1 MPVFRVFQRLGEVS
15 GDRVAACFL
24 RIHNHHT
31 IVIGCNV
38 TKHRLPFTCGH
49 CLALVLLVRANITR
63 LVYADMDEFYYLSRM
78 ALVKDERH
86 YDKFDRAFSTYFKG
100 LEDLAGMIASLIPDE
115 FLRREFEKSLTPEE
129 LEKIKSLGGLE
140 KLIEAF
146 KREVEEAA
154 RGEGDDKDKEGKGKR
169 GKGEEGKD
177 RDGKKRRGKRQWD
190 KRDYKAYDDN
200 VELGTRGMKI
210 AMRRLRKLARTGA
223 EDEFDI
229 NTTISKT
236 AKNGGLLDI
245 IMRPERRNTVKVLLF
260 LDNGGSMD
268 AHVKVCEE
276 LFSAARSEF
285 KHLETYYFHNFV
297 YDGVWKEHNRRMNE
311 RLDTFDILHKY
322 AHDYKVIFVGDATM
336 APYEITHAG
345 GSVEHW
351 NEEAGAI
358 WMQRMMDTYDKV
370 IWINPT
376 PHDTWEY
383 STSVALT
390 KKLVD
395 DQMYPLTIRGIE
407 EGMNYLTK

>member
-1 MPVFRVFQRLGEVS
+1 MLINFFMALKKARIPVSITELLHLMQVL
-15 GDRVAACFL
+15 
-24 RIHNHHT
+24 
-31 IVIGCNV
+31 
-38 TKHRLPFTCGH
+38 KH
-49 CLALVLLVRANITR
+49 R

-86 YDKFDRAFSTYFKG
+86 YDKFDRAFSQYFKG
-100 LEDLAGMIASLIPDE
+100 LEDLAGMLAALIPDE
-115 FLRREFEKSLTPEE
+115 FLRREFEKSLTKEE
-129 LEKIKSLGGLE
+129 LDKIKSLGGLE

-154 RGEGDDKDKEGKGKR
+154 REGDKKDKEGKGKNGR
-169 GKGEEGKD
+169 GEEGED
-177 RDGKKRRGKRQWD
+177 RKGKKRRGKRQWD

-210 AMRRLRKLARTGA
+210 ALRRLRKLARTGA

-229 NTTISKT
+229 NTTIDKT
-236 AKNGGLLDI
+236 AKNGGMLDI

-285 KHLETYYFHNFV
+285 KHLESFYFHNFL
-297 YDGVWKEHNRRMNE
+297 YDGVWKEQNRRMNE
-311 RLDTFDILHKY
+311 RLDTFDVLHKY

-351 NEEAGAI
+351 NEEAGAL
-358 WMQRMMDTYDKV
+358 WMQRVIDTYDKV

-376 PHDTWEY
+376 PGDTWEY

>member
-1 MPVFRVFQRLGEVS
+1 MLINFFFTLKKARIPVSITELLHLL
-15 GDRVAACFL
+15 D
-24 RIHNHHT
+24 
-31 IVIGCNV
+31 
-38 TKHRLPFTCGH
+38 
-49 CLALVLLVRANITR
+49 VLKAR
-63 LVYADMDEFYYLSRM
+63 LVYADIDEFYYLSRM

-86 YDKFDRAFSTYFKG
+86 YDKFDRAFSSYFKG
-100 LEDLAGMIASLIPDE
+100 LDDLSSLLNSLIPDE
-115 FLRREFEKSLTPEE
+115 YLRREFEKTLTPEE

-146 KREVEEAA
+146 KKEVEEAA
-154 RGEGDDKDKEGKGKR
+154 QGEGKEKDKEGKGENGR
-169 GKGEEGKD
+169 GEEGDD
-177 RDGKKRRGKRQWD
+177 RKGKKRRGKKTWD

-210 AMRRLRKLARTGA
+210 SLRRLRKLARQGA

-229 NTTISKT
+229 DNTIDKT
-236 AKNGGLLDI
+236 AKNGGMLDI
-245 IMRPERRNTVKVLLF
+245 IMRPERRNTVKVLLI

-285 KHLETYYFHNFV
+285 KYLETYYFHNFI
-297 YDGVWKEHNRRMNE
+297 YDGLWKQNNRRMSE
-311 RLDTFDILHKY
+311 RIDTFDILHKY
-322 AHDYKVIFVGDATM
+322 THDYKVIFVGDATM

-358 WMQRMMDTYDKV
+358 WMQRVLDTFAKV

-376 PHDTWEY
+376 PQDTWEY

-390 KKLVD
+390 QKLVEG
-395 DQMYPLTIRGIE
+395 QMYPLTISGIE
-407 EGMNYLTK
+407 QGMNSLTK

>member
-1 MPVFRVFQRLGEVS
+1 MLINFF
-15 GDRVAACFL
+15 
-24 RIHNHHT
+24 
-31 IVIGCNV
+31 
-38 TKHRLPFTCGH
+38 
-49 CLALVLLVRANITR
+49 LALKKARVPVSITELLHLLDVLKAR

-86 YDKFDRAFSTYFKG
+86 YDKFDRAFGAYFKG
-100 LEDLAGMIASLIPDE
+100 LEDLAGMIAAMIPDE
-115 FLRREFEKSLTPEE
+115 FLRHEFEKSLTAEE

-154 RGEGDDKDKEGKGKR
+154 RKGSDEDKEGKGER
-169 GKGEEGKD
+169 GKGQGDK
-177 RDGKKRRGKRQWD
+177 RLGKKRRGESAWK

-210 AMRRLRKLARTGA
+210 SLRRLRKLARTGA

-229 NTTISKT
+229 VNTIDKT

-245 IMRPERRNTVKVLLF
+245 VMRPERRNTVKVLLF

-285 KHLETYYFHNFV
+285 KHLETYYFHNFI

-311 RLDTFDILHKY
+311 RMETFDILHKY
-322 AHDYKVIFVGDATM
+322 THDYKIIFVGDATM
-336 APYEITHAG
+336 APYEITHSG

-358 WMQRMMDTYDKV
+358 WMQRVMDTYSKV

-376 PHDTWEY
+376 PLDTWEY
-383 STSVALT
+383 STSVALA
-390 KKLVD
+390 KKLVE

-407 EGMNYLTK
+407 DGMNYLTK

>member
-1 MPVFRVFQRLGEVS
+1 MLINFFFTLKKARIPVSITELLHLL
-15 GDRVAACFL
+15 D
-24 RIHNHHT
+24 
-31 IVIGCNV
+31 
-38 TKHRLPFTCGH
+38 
-49 CLALVLLVRANITR
+49 VLKAR
-63 LVYADMDEFYYLSRM
+63 LVYADIDEFYYLSRM

-86 YDKFDRAFSTYFKG
+86 YDKFDRAFSSYFKG
-100 LEDLAGMIASLIPDE
+100 LDDLSSLLNSLIPDE
-115 FLRREFEKSLTPEE
+115 YLRREFEKSLTPDE

-146 KREVEEAA
+146 KKEVEEAA
-154 RGEGDDKDKEGKGKR
+154 KGEGKEKDKEGKGENGR
-169 GKGEEGKD
+169 GEEGGD
-177 RDGKKRRGKRQWD
+177 RKGKKRRGKKTWD

-210 AMRRLRKLARTGA
+210 SLRRLRKLARQGA
-223 EDEFDI
+223 DDEFDI
-229 NTTISKT
+229 NNTIDKT
-236 AKNGGLLDI
+236 AKNGGMLDI
-245 IMRPERRNTVKVLLF
+245 IMRPERRNTVKVLLI

-285 KHLETYYFHNFV
+285 KHLETYYFHNFI
-297 YDGVWKEHNRRMNE
+297 YDGLWKQNNRRMSE
-311 RLDTFDILHKY
+311 RIDTFDILHKY
-322 AHDYKVIFVGDATM
+322 THDYKVIFVGDATM

-358 WMQRMMDTYDKV
+358 WMQRVLDTFAKV

-376 PHDTWEY
+376 PQDTWEY

-390 KKLVD
+390 QKLVE
-395 DQMYPLTIRGIE
+395 DQMYPLTISGIE
-407 EGMNYLTK
+407 QGMNSLTK

>member
-1 MPVFRVFQRLGEVS
+1 MLINFFFTLKKARIPVSITELLHLLEILKARL
-15 GDRVAACFL
+15 A
-24 RIHNHHT
+24 
-31 IVIGCNV
+31 
-38 TKHRLPFTCGH
+38 
-49 CLALVLLVRANITR
+49 
-63 LVYADMDEFYYLSRM
+63 YADIDEFYYLSRM

-100 LEDLAGMIASLIPDE
+100 LEDLSSLLASLIPDE
-115 FLRREFEKSLTPEE
+115 YLRREFEKSLTPEE
-129 LEKIKSLGGLE
+129 LEKIQSLGGLE

-154 RGEGDDKDKEGKGKR
+154 RGEGKEKDKK
-169 GKGEEGKD
+169 GKGENGRGEDGND
-177 RDGKKRRGKRQWD
+177 RKGKKRRGKRQWD

-200 VELGTRGMKI
+200 VELGTRGLKI
-210 AMRRLRKLARTGA
+210 SLRRLRKLARQGA

-229 NTTISKT
+229 DDTISKT

-245 IMRPERRNTVKVLLF
+245 IMRPERRNTVKVLLL

-285 KHLETYYFHNFV
+285 KHLEVYYFHNFI
-297 YDGVWKEHNRRMNE
+297 YDGVWKEHNRRMNQ

-322 AHDYKVIFVGDATM
+322 THDYKVIFVGDATM

-358 WMQRMMDTYDKV
+358 WMQRLLDTFDKA

-376 PHDTWEY
+376 PQDTWEY
-383 STSVALT
+383 STSVSLIQ
-390 KKLVD
+390 KLVE
-395 DQMYPLTIRGIE
+395 DQMYPLTIAGIE
-407 EGMNYLTK
+407 EGMNYLSK

>member
-1 MPVFRVFQRLGEVS
+1 MLINFFFTLKKARIPVSITEMLHLL
-15 GDRVAACFL
+15 D
-24 RIHNHHT
+24 
-31 IVIGCNV
+31 
-38 TKHRLPFTCGH
+38 
-49 CLALVLLVRANITR
+49 VLKAR
-63 LVYADMDEFYYLSRM
+63 LVYADIDEFYYLSRM

-86 YDKFDRAFSTYFKG
+86 YDKFDRAFSSYFKG
-100 LEDLAGMIASLIPDE
+100 PDDLSSLLNSLIPDE
-115 FLRREFEKSLTPEE
+115 YLRREFEKSLTPEE

-146 KREVEEAA
+146 KKEVEEAA
-154 RGEGDDKDKEGKGKR
+154 QGEGKEKDKEGKGENGR
-169 GKGEEGKD
+169 GEEGDD
-177 RDGKKRRGKRQWD
+177 RKGKKRRGKKTWD

-210 AMRRLRKLARTGA
+210 SLRRLRKLARHGA

-229 NTTISKT
+229 NNTIDKT
-236 AKNGGLLDI
+236 AKNGGMLDI
-245 IMRPERRNTVKVLLF
+245 IMRPERRNTVKVLLI

-285 KHLETYYFHNFV
+285 KHLETYYFHNFI
-297 YDGVWKEHNRRMNE
+297 YDGLWKQNNRRMSE
-311 RLDTFDILHKY
+311 RIDTFDILHKY
-322 AHDYKVIFVGDATM
+322 THDYKVIFVGDATM
-336 APYEITHAG
+336 APYEITHSG

-358 WMQRMMDTYDKV
+358 WMQRVLDTFAKV

-376 PHDTWEY
+376 PQDTWEY

-390 KKLVD
+390 QKLVE
-395 DQMYPLTIRGIE
+395 DQMYPLTISGIE
-407 EGMNYLTK
+407 QGMNSLTK

>member
-1 MPVFRVFQRLGEVS
+1 MLINFF
-15 GDRVAACFL
+15 
-24 RIHNHHT
+24 
-31 IVIGCNV
+31 
-38 TKHRLPFTCGH
+38 
-49 CLALVLLVRANITR
+49 LALKNARIPVSITELLHLLEILRAK
-63 LVYADMDEFYYLSRM
+63 LVYADIDEFYYLSRM

-86 YDKFDRAFSTYFKG
+86 YDKFDRAFGTYFKG
-100 LEDLAGMIASLIPDE
+100 LEDLASMIASMIPDE

-129 LEKIKSLGGLE
+129 LAKINSLGGLE

-146 KREVEEAA
+146 KRQVEEAA
-154 RGEGDDKDKEGKGKR
+154 RGEGKEKDREGKGENGR
-169 GKGEEGKD
+169 GKEGKD
-177 RDGKKRRGKRQWD
+177 RKGKKRRGKRTWD
-190 KRDYKAYDDN
+190 RRDYKAYDDN

-210 AMRRLRKLARTGA
+210 SLRRLRKLARTGA

-229 NTTISKT
+229 DTTIDKT
-236 AKNGGLLDI
+236 ARNGGLLDI

-276 LFSAARSEF
+276 LFSATRTEF
-285 KHLETYYFHNFV
+285 KHLQSFYFHNFI
-297 YDGVWKEHNRRMNE
+297 YESVWKDNRRRMNE
-311 RLDTFDILHKY
+311 RMPTWDLMHKY
-322 AHDYKVIFVGDATM
+322 THDYKVIFVGDATM

-358 WMQRMMDTYDKV
+358 WVQRLMDTFDKL

-383 STSVALT
+383 SNSVALT
-390 KKLVD
+390 RKLVD
-395 DQMYPLTIRGIE
+395 DQMFPLTIRGIE
-407 EGMNYLTK
+407 EGMNYLSK

>member
-1 MPVFRVFQRLGEVS
+1 MLINFFFTLKKARIPVSITELLHLL
-15 GDRVAACFL
+15 D
-24 RIHNHHT
+24 
-31 IVIGCNV
+31 
-38 TKHRLPFTCGH
+38 
-49 CLALVLLVRANITR
+49 VLKAR
-63 LVYADMDEFYYLSRM
+63 LVYADIDEFYYLSRM

-100 LEDLAGMIASLIPDE
+100 LEDMSSLLASLIPDE
-115 FLRREFEKSLTPEE
+115 YLRREFEKSLTPEE

-154 RGEGDDKDKEGKGKR
+154 RGEGKEKDKEGKGENGR
-169 GKGEEGKD
+169 GKEGDERK
-177 RDGKKRRGKRQWD
+177 GKKRRGKRTWD

-210 AMRRLRKLARTGA
+210 SLRRLRKLARQGA

-229 NTTISKT
+229 DNTIDKT

-245 IMRPERRNTVKVLLF
+245 IMRPERRNTVKVLLL

-285 KHLETYYFHNFV
+285 KHLETYYFHNFI
-297 YDGVWKEHNRRMNE
+297 YDGLWKEHNRRMSE
-311 RLDTFDILHKY
+311 RIDTFDILHKY
-322 AHDYKVIFVGDATM
+322 THDYKVIFVGDATM

-358 WMQRMMDTYDKV
+358 WLQRMLDTFDKV

-376 PHDTWEY
+376 PQDTWEY
-383 STSVALT
+383 STSVGLT
-390 KKLVD
+390 QKLVE
-395 DQMYPLTIRGIE
+395 DQMYPLTIAGIE
-407 EGMNYLTK
+407 EGMNYLSK